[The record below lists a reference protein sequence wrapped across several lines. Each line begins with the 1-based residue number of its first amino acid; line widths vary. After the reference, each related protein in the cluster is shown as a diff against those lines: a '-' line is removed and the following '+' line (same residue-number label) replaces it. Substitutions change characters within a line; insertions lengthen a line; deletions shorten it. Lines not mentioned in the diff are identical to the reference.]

1 MMAVDCGAAVIGLVG
16 PMPSGPGVIDS
27 HLARQI
33 AQTVPTPIDT
43 YLLTSSTSA
52 ADIVAHYREVKTT
65 AIQIVDELQQD
76 VYSLLR
82 EKLPFVK
89 LVQVIHVRSNDSIEK
104 AVAISPHVDAILL
117 DSGNPSL
124 PTKELGGTGRI
135 HNWAISSKIREQVQ
149 KPVWLAGGLT
159 VDNVQEAIAMVQPYG
174 VDVCSGVRTQGRL
187 DAQKLKDFIAA
198 AIQ

>member
-1 MMAVDCGAAVIGLVG
+1 MMAVDWGAAVIGLVG

-89 LVQVIHVRSNDSIEK
+89 LVQVIHVRSNESIEK
-104 AVAISPHVDAILL
+104 AVAIAPHVDAILL

>member
-65 AIQIVDELQQD
+65 AIQIVDEMQED
-76 VYSLLR
+76 VYPLLR
-82 EKLPFVK
+82 EKLPLVK
-89 LVQVIHVRSNDSIEK
+89 LVQVIHVRGNDSIEK

-187 DAQKLKDFIAA
+187 DGQKLKDFIAA